1 MYFSQ
6 SDRTSRCPQGGW
18 QVGAEAGGVSPYAR
32 KLRKTIRHLKIPRD
46 TSGHW
51 LRGWISLISLIPA
64 LSFGF
69 FQCFL
74 RFFFLGSP
82 GVRGA
87 KAELT
92 ETTKRSPA
100 VQDDVDM
107 EFGRSVD
114 RTGLWDL
121 QMSCGRFQVAW
132 SHRDDM
138 RWMMMMIICWLVVSN
153 LNFIFHTN
161 MG

>member
-1 MYFSQ
+1 MISHSVLGVPCISHVFFTKRQNFPVS
-6 SDRTSRCPQGGW
+6 PGGL
-18 QVGAEAGGVSPYAR
+18 AGGSRSRRSVS
-32 KLRKTIRHLKIPRD
+32 LRPEAEKDHQTPQD
-46 TSGHW
+46 TSGY
-51 LRGWISLISLIPA
+51 LGTLVAGLDFSDFSDP
-64 LSFGF
+64 SFEFWVFSMF
-69 FQCFL
+69 FTV
-74 RFFFLGSP
+74 FFLGSP

-121 QMSCGRFQVAW
+121 QMSCGRFQVA
-132 SHRDDM
+132 
-138 RWMMMMIICWLVVSN
+138 
-153 LNFIFHTN
+153 
-161 MG
+161 